1 MEQAIY
7 RVNAFARSSLLS
19 SVLTSTL
26 FALLVALFARISI
39 PLPFTPVPFTL
50 QPMAVMLT
58 GLILGSRLGFFALLE
73 YFAMGAIGAPVWA
86 GGVGGINLA
95 AMSSFGYL
103 ISYPFAAWVIGRL
116 AEIPNRSLLRLIT
129 SALAGLVVIY
139 VFGVAYLV
147 GWLNLV
153 KHVSGGQLLG
163 QAIALGAAPFIL
175 PDIVKA
181 VLAAGVAKT
190 GRD

>member
-95 AMSSFGYL
+95 AMSSLGYL